1 MKKKF
6 PLEIVCAE
14 GVLFQEEV
22 ESVYLFG
29 DEGEFELLPF
39 HYPLVASLASSKIN
53 IAGYD
58 PVPIQSGVVM
68 FNNNVWHSNWS
79 NAWALQRMNT
89 DGSIV
94 SYTLIASFGA
104 IASAMVGSIF
114 SSDAW
119 NGVTFMAGE
128 ITNPKKNIVINN
140 CVLIL

>member
-68 FNNNVWHSNWS
+68 FNNNECTVIVEVPRGGAKIVKVW
-79 NAWALQRMNT
+79 T
-89 DGSIV
+89 
-94 SYTLIASFGA
+94 
-104 IASAMVGSIF
+104 
-114 SSDAW
+114 
-119 NGVTFMAGE
+119 
-128 ITNPKKNIVINN
+128 
-140 CVLIL
+140 